1 MTTPTRR
8 WARTDA
14 TQQRILDAAT
24 EAFSKRGFSATTMAD
39 IVDLS
44 GASIGSIYHHFG
56 GKKELFLAIYERL
69 SADVER
75 RIAEAAQGSASL
87 DSRQAFGMHA
97 RAYLDAIWANRRAAM
112 MIASGDVPVGF
123 ERIRRKN
130 TLTFFHRWMGVL
142 DVDSSNPQATIV
154 ADLAAADTVPAN
166 SYDCFI
172 LTQTLQFVYDTRAAL
187 GHASRILRPGG
198 VLLATVPTVSRAI
211 RKFEPIR
218 DYWRFTPAAC
228 TQLFADRFGQHRI
241 TVRAYGNIL
250 TSIAFLTGM
259 AAEELSEK
267 ERERDDPDF
276 PLLVTIRAVKAGS
289 SGRGR
294 T

>member
-24 EAFSKRGFSATTMAD
+24 AVFSRRGFSSATMAE
-39 IVDLS
+39 IVEQS

-75 RIAEAAQGSASL
+75 RIAEAARGSASL
-87 DSRQAFGMHA
+87 DSRQAFGVHA

-142 DVDSSNPQATIV
+142 DVDASQRGQ
-154 ADLAAADTVPAN
+154 L
-166 SYDCFI
+166 
-172 LTQTLQFVYDTRAAL
+172 L
-187 GHASRILRPGG
+187 SRILIAIMSEASLMVTVCDRPAE
-198 VLLATVPTVSRAI
+198 VEEISDATIEWVAR
-211 RKFEPIR
+211 
-218 DYWRFTPAAC
+218 
-228 TQLFADRFGQHRI
+228 
-241 TVRAYGNIL
+241 L
-250 TSIAFLTGM
+250 TS
-259 AAEELSEK
+259 
-267 ERERDDPDF
+267 
-276 PLLVTIRAVKAGS
+276 
-289 SGRGR
+289 
-294 T
+294 

>member
-24 EAFSKRGFSATTMAD
+24 EVFSKRGFSATTMAD

-75 RIAEAAQGSASL
+75 RIADAAQGSASL
-87 DSRQAFGMHA
+87 DSPQAFGMHA

-123 ERIRRKN
+123 DRIRRKN

-142 DVDSSNPQATIV
+142 DVDSSHRGQ
-154 ADLAAADTVPAN
+154 L
-166 SYDCFI
+166 
-172 LTQTLQFVYDTRAAL
+172 L
-187 GHASRILRPGG
+187 SRILIAIMSEASLMVTVCDSPAE
-198 VLLATVPTVSRAI
+198 VEEISDATIEWVAR
-211 RKFEPIR
+211 
-218 DYWRFTPAAC
+218 
-228 TQLFADRFGQHRI
+228 
-241 TVRAYGNIL
+241 L
-250 TSIAFLTGM
+250 TS
-259 AAEELSEK
+259 
-267 ERERDDPDF
+267 
-276 PLLVTIRAVKAGS
+276 
-289 SGRGR
+289 
-294 T
+294 